1 MCVCGGGGQKRIE
14 RLREDRKRNG
24 VWRESEG
31 QMGWGRG
38 GARGGDRGR
47 LRKESE

>member
-1 MCVCGGGGQKRIE
+1 MCVVVVVGGVCGGQKRIE
-14 RLREDRKRNG
+14 RLREDGKRNG

-38 GARGGDRGR
+38 GLGVETEVD
-47 LRKESE
+47 